1 MNKDPLIPSCDSDE
15 ILEFLC
21 KLREDI
27 DNAIGA
33 IEGSNPKNYSDYKD
47 EKVSS

>member
-1 MNKDPLIPSCDSDE
+1 MNKNPLIPRCDIDE

-21 KLREDI
+21 RLREDI

-33 IEGSNPKNYSDYKD
+33 IQGTNPENYSDCND
-47 EKVSS
+47 DQVSS

>member
-1 MNKDPLIPSCDSDE
+1 MNKDTLIPRCDIDE

-33 IEGSNPKNYSDYKD
+33 IQGTDPKNYSDYN
-47 EKVSS
+47 EEQVSS

>member
-1 MNKDPLIPSCDSDE
+1 MNKDPLIPRCDIDE

-33 IEGSNPKNYSDYKD
+33 IQGTDLKNYSDCND
-47 EKVSS
+47 DQVSS